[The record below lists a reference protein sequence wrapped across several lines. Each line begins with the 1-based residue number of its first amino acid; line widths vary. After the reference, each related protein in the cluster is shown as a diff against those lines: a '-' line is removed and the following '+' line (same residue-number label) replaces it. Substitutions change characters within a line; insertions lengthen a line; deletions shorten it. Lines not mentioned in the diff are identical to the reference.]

1 MDAKAVLKYAED
13 HEAKFVSVRFT
24 DLVGAWHHL
33 TYPLH
38 ELDEGSFEDGFG
50 FDASSLRGWASIHE
64 SDMLLIPDPSRV
76 WMDPFSEEPTLTVIA
91 NAVDPITKEGYG
103 LDPRSVAQRAESY
116 LRFTGIADTVNF
128 GPEAEF
134 FIFDGVEVNNEP
146 HHSSYRIHSDEGPW
160 SSGRGEDEFRG
171 PNLGYRIRNK
181 EGYVPVP
188 PTDSLSD
195 LRSEISLTLE
205 QCGITV
211 ECHHHEVAT
220 AGQCEID
227 FRFSTMLGTADNL
240 QIFKYVVRNVAHQYG
255 KAATFMP
262 KPMYG
267 DNGSGMHCHQSLWKG
282 EKPLFAG
289 DGYAGLSDMAR
300 WYIGGLLKHAAAVV
314 AFAAPTTNSYK
325 RLVPGFEAPVNLA
338 YSARN
343 RSAAIRIPMFSTS
356 PKLKRL
362 EFRPPDPSCNPYLAF
377 SAMLMAGLDG
387 VQNRIDP
394 GEPLDKDIYDLA
406 PEELKNVPSLPGSL
420 DESLRALEAD
430 HEFLLKG
437 EVFTPQLI
445 DRWIG
450 YKREKEINPMRMR
463 PHPLEY
469 SLYFDI

>member
-1 MDAKAVLKYAED
+1 MNPKAALKFAED
-13 HEAKFVSVRFT
+13 NGAKFLSLRFT

-33 TYPLH
+33 TYPVH

-64 SDMLLIPDPSRV
+64 SDMLLVPDPVRT
-76 WMDPFSEEPTLTVIA
+76 WMDPFTEEPTVCLFA

-103 LDPRSVAQRAESY
+103 LDPRSVAQRAENH
-116 LRFTGIADTVNF
+116 LRFTGLADTVFF

-134 FIFDGVEVNNEP
+134 FVFDGVRFRNEQ
-146 HHSSYRIHSDEGPW
+146 YGAGYEIESDEGHW
-160 SSGRGEDEFRG
+160 ATNRAGSDDLG
-171 PNLGYRIRNK
+171 PNLGYRVRPK
-181 EGYVPVP
+181 EGYVPVSP
-188 PTDSLSD
+188 IDSLID
-195 LRSEISLTLE
+195 LRSEISLILE
-205 QCGITV
+205 RCGITV

-240 QIFKYVVRNVAHQYG
+240 QIFKYVVRNAAHQYG
-255 KAATFMP
+255 KTATFMP
-262 KPMYG
+262 KPIFG
-267 DNGSGMHCHQSLWKG
+267 DNGSGMHCHQSLWKS

-289 DGYAGLSDMAR
+289 DQYAGLSEMALY
-300 WYIGGLLKHAAAVV
+300 YIGGLLKHAAAIV

-343 RSAAIRIPMFSTS
+343 RSAAIRIPMFSQS

-387 VQNRIDP
+387 IQNRIHP

-406 PEELKNVPSLPGSL
+406 PEELKDVPSLPGSL
-420 DESLRALEAD
+420 DESLAALERD
-430 HEFLLKG
+430 HDFLLKG
-437 EVFTPQLI
+437 DVFTPQLI
-445 DRWIG
+445 ERWIS
-450 YKREKEINPMRMR
+450 YKREREIQPMRMR
-463 PHPLEY
+463 PHPLEF
-469 SLYFDI
+469 SMYFDI